1 MTDRETTWP
10 MRPIGDLLKRVSR
23 PVDVEPDTTYR
34 EIGIRSHC
42 KGIFHKPETTGKK
55 IGNKR
60 VFWVEPGCLAF
71 NIIFAWEQA
80 VAMTSDAEAG
90 MIASH
95 RFPMYQSRNGKLLAE
110 YAWRYFSTPRGKYDL
125 NVASPGGAGRNKTLG
140 QEEFKRLKIPVPPIE
155 HQRRTVD
162 ILATVDRAMERT
174 GRLIEA
180 KRKLKKVLAQQLL
193 TGQQRLPGFG
203 DPAIEG
209 KAGKESKCGWIPADW
224 EWVHLRDIARLNP
237 ITLPESTSQ
246 DYSFWYI
253 DLSMVKQ
260 GVVDFPD
267 EQIRFGDARSRARRV
282 VSEGDITMSTVR
294 PNLRGYAFWPDEVR
308 DVVCSTGFAV
318 IRVAEASAQFVYQW
332 LYSTQI
338 ARYFYGCIAGTGY
351 PALNPGDVENIAV
364 PCPSREEQ
372 DRIAAVLSAADRGI
386 AQLEKK
392 LAALSELKRGLMQ
405 ELLPEPQLSTQRPSG
420 KNRKVTIRMTK
431 RACID

>member
-23 PVDVEPDTTYR
+23 PVDVKPDTTYR

-60 VFWVEPGCLAF
+60 VFWVEPGCLVF

-80 VAMTSDAEAG
+80 VAMTSDAESG

-95 RFPMYQSRNGKLLAE
+95 RFPMYQSRNGKLLPE

-125 NVASPGGAGRNKTLG
+125 NIASPGGAGRNKTLG
-140 QEEFKRLKIPVPPIE
+140 QEEFKRLKIPVPPVE
-155 HQRRTVD
+155 HQRRALN
-162 ILATVDRAMERT
+162 ILSTVDRAMERSE
-174 GRLIEA
+174 RLIAA
-180 KRKLKKVLAQQLL
+180 KRKLKKGLAQQLL
-193 TGQQRLPGFG
+193 TGKRRLPGFG
-203 DPAIEG
+203 EPAIEG
-209 KAGKESKCGWIPADW
+209 KSGKESKCGWIPSDW
-224 EWVHLRDIARLNP
+224 ECVHLRDIARLNP
-237 ITLPESTSQ
+237 DTLPESTPP

-267 EQIRFGDARSRARRV
+267 EQIRFEDAPSRARRA
-282 VSEGDITMSTVR
+282 VSKGDITMATVR
-294 PNLRGYAFWPDEVR
+294 PNLRGYAYWPDEVD

-318 IRVAEASAQFVYQW
+318 IRVTEASAQFVYQW
-332 LYSTQI
+332 LYSTPV

-351 PALNPGDVENIAV
+351 PALNPGDVENMAV
-364 PCPSREEQ
+364 PCPPRDEQ
-372 DRIAAVLSAADRGI
+372 KRIAEVLGAADRAI
-386 AQLEKK
+386 ALLEKK

-405 ELLPEPQLSTQRPSG
+405 KLLTTEHLKPMKG
-420 KNRKVTIRMTK
+420 
-431 RACID
+431 A